1 MVKISAIVPV
11 YNVEKYLKEC
21 LDSIIN
27 QTLTDIEII
36 CINDGSTD
44 NSLKILNEYAEKD
57 KRVKIFT
64 QKNQGLSIARNN
76 GMKYAKGEYIS
87 FIDSDDYIEL
97 NTFEKLYDKATRDD
111 LDILMFKSFVYDEQK
126 QKINEFDAY
135 HDLEVF
141 DKFIKNIFCHL
152 DTKEFTHRISVTS
165 WSKIYKTDFLKSN
178 EINFPEKLLFEDN
191 AFFYETYLKAKTVS
205 IYPERLYYY
214 RINRENSITKTS
226 GYKFSDIIKN
236 FCLIRNTLKEMNYLN
251 IYKKTVYNKFINVI
265 LWRYSLISEEYK
277 EEFFNKM
284 KEDILK
290 FLIFKEVEE
299 DDYKLYFNDLN
310 NNLKYKVINIL
321 ISNNYKEFDSKTYD
335 EKVKKENK
343 KLKKENKKLKKENK
357 KLKKKQKEILNS
369 KSWKITKPLR
379 TMKKLMR

>member
-191 AFFYETYLKAKTVS
+191 AFFYET
-205 IYPERLYYY
+205 
-214 RINRENSITKTS
+214 N
-226 GYKFSDIIKN
+226 
-236 FCLIRNTLKEMNYLN
+236 C
-251 IYKKTVYNKFINVI
+251 
-265 LWRYSLISEEYK
+265 
-277 EEFFNKM
+277 
-284 KEDILK
+284 
-290 FLIFKEVEE
+290 
-299 DDYKLYFNDLN
+299 
-310 NNLKYKVINIL
+310 INI
-321 ISNNYKEFDSKTYD
+321 S
-335 EKVKKENK
+335 
-343 KLKKENKKLKKENK
+343 
-357 KLKKKQKEILNS
+357 
-369 KSWKITKPLR
+369 
-379 TMKKLMR
+379 

>member
-343 KLKKENKKLKKENK
+343 KLKKENKKLKK
-357 KLKKKQKEILNS
+357 KQKEILNS